1 MRNESSTPTTRDVH
15 PLQHARA
22 LHGAKDKQDPPSG
35 REEVQRFRRLMDG
48 TTPKRGADDEEAM
61 SGAVVTGHKSLQ
73 EQEQALRDLLQRQLN
88 AAGDEALALPPRGDG
103 DDREDADGDS
113 GQSSDQGFSAAGPQ
127 ALQHAQ
133 QVLLQSAEQPA
144 PAMQASLAPALAEL
158 IERHVKQMLV
168 PDTNSRSS
176 AQSREIMITLKNGV
190 LPGAELWLSRTDK
203 GWKLRADMRNTEAY
217 RQLLDGAP
225 QLIERFASRQL
236 GELEI
241 DPVLL
246 S

>member
-1 MRNESSTPTTRDVH
+1 MRNESSSPTTHDVH
-15 PLQHARA
+15 PLHHARPSR
-22 LHGAKDKQDPPSG
+22 GTKDKQDPVRG
-35 REEVQRFRRLMDG
+35 REEVQRFRKLMDDN
-48 TTPKRGADDEEAM
+48 TTPRGEEGEEVMA
-61 SGAVVTGHKSLQ
+61 SGMASGRKSLQ
-73 EQEQALRDLLQRQLN
+73 EQEQALRDLLQRQLD
-88 AAGDEALALPPRGDG
+88 AAGNEVLALPPRGEG
-103 DDREDADGDS
+103 DERQDADADS
-113 GQSSDQGFSAAGPQ
+113 GQDNDQGFAAAGSQ
-127 ALQHAQ
+127 ALQQAQ

-144 PAMQASLAPALAEL
+144 PAMQAALAPALAEL
-158 IERHVKQMLV
+158 IERHVKQLLV
-168 PDTNSRSS
+168 PDSNSRSS
-176 AQSREIMITLKNGV
+176 AQAREIMITLKNGV